1 MSARSAK
8 ANFNQPGAMHVSA
21 PTPAGNRHA
30 ASGRRPFSAITGGR
44 RGGGILS
51 TVGRSIVLHKS
62 LLAVISV
69 TEKRPESNC
78 KKPTPHAGGGGQ
90 ARAKSD
96 HRSAKVLG
104 FDPEPI
110 GHAPSP
116 GL

>member
-30 ASGRRPFSAITGGR
+30 ASGRLPFSAVTGGR

-51 TVGRSIVLHKS
+51 SVGRSIVLHKS

-69 TEKRPESNC
+69 TEKRPEANC
-78 KKPTPHAGGGGQ
+78 KKPTSHICRRGGQ
-90 ARAKSD
+90 NKAIR
-96 HRSAKVLG
+96 RSPVSQ
-104 FDPEPI
+104 
-110 GHAPSP
+110 PSRI
-116 GL
+116 